1 MTHPAELFREIATT
15 LSTIADG
22 PYPRTVSA
30 AIDLLASAYR
40 DGRRVLVFGNG
51 GSAADAQHIAAEL
64 VGRFASFR
72 APLAAV
78 ALGSNQALLTAWS
91 NDTSYADVFARELEA
106 LGTAGDVAWGI
117 STSGQSANVIAALQK
132 ARALGLRTVGLSGGD
147 GGRMAD
153 LCDVLMVAPAT
164 ETARIQEIH
173 VITYHVICAALEAL
187 APARR

>member
-1 MTHPAELFREIATT
+1 MTHPAELLREIAVT
-15 LSTIADG
+15 LSSIADG

-30 AIDLLASAYR
+30 AIDLLTAAYR
-40 DGRRVLVFGNG
+40 DGRKVLVFGNG

-91 NDTSYADVFARELEA
+91 NDTSYGDVFARELEA

-132 ARALGLRTVGLSGGD
+132 ARALGLRTIGLTGGD
-147 GGRMAD
+147 AGRMAD
-153 LCDVLMVAPAT
+153 LCDVLLVAPAS

-173 VITYHVICAALEAL
+173 VITYHIICAALEAQ
-187 APARR
+187 ASTGR